1 MNLIAKSENIVY
13 NIADI
18 FCIGRSNNMKP
29 VIINEEL
36 CIGCGKCVKDCVSEK
51 LTLSGGKAHYNAEKC
66 ILCGHCYAICPVNAV
81 MITRYGE
88 IAEEKTDPYDI
99 IDSDKLLTFMKNRRS
114 IRRFKDEKVSE
125 QDIAK
130 IIEAGRYCPTGTNA
144 QDFSFTVITDSL
156 DELEKDAVSVFRKAQ
171 KIGGKLSAYI
181 RNSTIDDH
189 FFFKGAPLVI
199 VVNGKGKTSP
209 CLASSYMEL
218 MAESLGLGVLYSGFF
233 IAAAKLMPKI
243 SKKLGTP
250 DGHDPVTCLVI
261 GYPDVKYERIP
272 PRNEAVV
279 KKI

>member
-1 MNLIAKSENIVY
+1 
-13 NIADI
+13 
-18 FCIGRSNNMKP
+18 MKP
-29 VIINEEL
+29 VIINQDI
-36 CIGCGKCVKDCVSEK
+36 CIGCGKCVGDCVSEK
-51 LTLSGGKAHYNAEKC
+51 LALVNGKAQFMYERC

-81 MITRYGE
+81 TLTKYGE
-88 IAEEKTDPYDI
+88 INEEKPVPFDI
-99 IDSDKLLTFMKNRRS
+99 IDSDKLLSFMKSRRS
-114 IRRFKDEKVSE
+114 IRRFTDERVSE
-125 QDIAK
+125 EDIAK

-144 QDFSFTVITDSL
+144 QDYSFTVITDSL

-243 SKKLGTP
+243 SKKLHTP

-279 KKI
+279 NKI